1 MDKQKQIEE
10 MAKYICGYVQ
20 SKELDSLKLISWKSG
35 NPLFLGVSHNYGVAE
50 YLHDAGYRKIPENEE
65 KLEKQ
70 VRELDKELNLAK
82 SVLSYDDERPLKK
95 WAEHLRKE
103 TAEKFAEKVKDKL
116 NEWLEDN
123 ESLDGKIDF
132 GLVMIELIGVKSLD
146 GEVIA
151 ESLIDEICKEI
162 KKDLLK
168 EKYGVDLG
176 E

>member
-82 SVLSYDDERPLKK
+82 SVLSYDDERPLEK

-103 TAEKFAEKVKDKL
+103 TAEKFAEMVLALFHD
-116 NEWLEDN
+116 DM
-123 ESLDGKIDF
+123 KIATITRS
-132 GLVMIELIGVKSLD
+132 GILR
-146 GEVIA
+146 
-151 ESLIDEICKEI
+151 ICKEI
-162 KKDLLK
+162 T
-168 EKYGVDLG
+168 GG
-176 E
+176 ERCLN